1 MAGSTRTHADSI
13 RVLAARLGLSEGLVA
28 EALSMEGL
36 TLEPELGH
44 AQSSARVTLAPTAEP
59 TIAPGPVPERSE
71 GNGWSALLGDRYR
84 DLGPLGVGAM
94 GEVRRVYD
102 RQLRRVVAMKTLRSK
117 LLDNPAVIS
126 RFIEEA
132 EVTAQL
138 QHPGIIPIHDRGVL
152 PDGRVWFTMR
162 EIDGRSYF
170 EAIRDHHRTSGS
182 SHEDILR
189 SRRRLIEA
197 LRRVC
202 AAVAHAHERG
212 VVHRDLKPENI
223 MVGSSGEVLVVD
235 WGLARVGRGA
245 SDGVIESSVDS
256 TRSARQAFLTQ
267 MGQVAGTPAYMSP
280 EQAEGALDQIGPPS
294 DVYSL
299 GVILYVILRGRTPFR
314 GSNQDEVLD
323 LVRAGAGSELWS
335 ALSRVGDGTPGRRAS
350 TMPVVPSALIDI
362 CRRAMHL
369 EPESR
374 YETAGQLGEAL
385 QAWLDGAQQRAEAVE
400 LVERALQQVPR
411 MEALERQARQLRQAA
426 RDGLV
431 ALPPWASVGEK
442 APFWEMED
450 AAADAAAGASLLALE
465 KEMLLHSSLTRVA
478 SLPMA
483 HAALAA
489 LYHSVHQQTERRRQ
503 GSARV
508 EALLRRH
515 ALALPRDHP
524 DRRVYIDYLDG
535 QGLLSLRTE
544 PAGATVRL
552 YRYEESER
560 MLVPKDQGTLGVTPL
575 ERVAIEAG
583 SYLCVLTHPDCAP
596 VAYPVHIARQ
606 AHWTG
611 DLPDVESPRAVT
623 LVEGARLH
631 PGAQYVPGGPM
642 RLGAHRGVPAALA
655 DRLVWVDGFAI
666 QTTPVTNAQYLEFLN
681 DPKVDGLRWVPRER
695 PNPRGDPGSLLIA
708 RGDDGRFFLSID
720 PDGDEW
726 RPQMPVV
733 YVDYAAACAY
743 AQWLSA
749 KTGHAWRLPTEI
761 EWRKACQGVDGRPY
775 PWGWVA
781 EPTRAQN
788 LLSGPPRQ
796 VLTDVGSFP
805 ADRSPYGVLDM
816 GGNCQQWTLDS
827 QSDVRLRLK
836 DGRAVIPRV
845 ESGASRL
852 ICGVCW
858 HQQLDLHARTS
869 PNQQP
874 LTGRSGGLGFR
885 LVYSLPM
892 DSA

>member
-1 MAGSTRTHADSI
+1 MRSSVWCV
-13 RVLAARLGLSEGLVA
+13 RV
-28 EALSMEGL
+28 
-36 TLEPELGH
+36 
-44 AQSSARVTLAPTAEP
+44 
-59 TIAPGPVPERSE
+59 
-71 GNGWSALLGDRYR
+71 
-84 DLGPLGVGAM
+84 
-94 GEVRRVYD
+94 
-102 RQLRRVVAMKTLRSK
+102 
-117 LLDNPAVIS
+117 
-126 RFIEEA
+126 
-132 EVTAQL
+132 
-138 QHPGIIPIHDRGVL
+138 
-152 PDGRVWFTMR
+152 
-162 EIDGRSYF
+162 
-170 EAIRDHHRTSGS
+170 
-182 SHEDILR
+182 
-189 SRRRLIEA
+189 
-197 LRRVC
+197 
-202 AAVAHAHERG
+202 
-212 VVHRDLKPENI
+212 
-223 MVGSSGEVLVVD
+223 
-235 WGLARVGRGA
+235 RGA
-245 SDGVIESSVDS
+245 ICGAHWRRWEMASS
-256 TRSARQAFLTQ
+256 
-267 MGQVAGTPAYMSP
+267 
-280 EQAEGALDQIGPPS
+280 
-294 DVYSL
+294 
-299 GVILYVILRGRTPFR
+299 
-314 GSNQDEVLD
+314 
-323 LVRAGAGSELWS
+323 
-335 ALSRVGDGTPGRRAS
+335 RRAS
-350 TMPVVPSALIDI
+350 TSPCPPLDRHLPSSHAAQA
-362 CRRAMHL
+362 RSSVR
-369 EPESR
+369 E
-374 YETAGQLGEAL
+374 AGQLGEAL

-489 LYHSVHQQTERRRQ
+489 LYHSVHRQTERRRQ

-524 DRRVYIDYLDG
+524 DRKVYIDYLDG

-560 MLVPKDQGTLGVTPL
+560 MLVPQDQGTLGVTPL

-596 VAYPVHIARQ
+596 AAYPVHIARQ

-611 DLPDVESPRAVT
+611 DLPDVESPRPVT
-623 LVEGARLH
+623 LVEGARLD
-631 PGAQYVPGGPM
+631 PGAQYVPGARSGWGHTVAFRQRWRIDWCGSMGLPSRPPRSPM
-642 RLGAHRGVPAALA
+642 RSI
-655 DRLVWVDGFAI
+655 WSFS
-666 QTTPVTNAQYLEFLN
+666 TTHW
-681 DPKVDGLRWVPRER
+681 VDGLRWVPRER
-695 PNPRGDPGSLLIA
+695 PNPRGEPGSLLIA
-708 RGDDGRFFLSID
+708 RRGDGRFYLTID

-726 RPQMPVV
+726 RPQMPDV

-743 AQWLSA
+743 ALWLSA

-805 ADRSPYGVLDM
+805 EDCSPYGVLDM

-827 QSDVRLRLK
+827 ESSVRLRLK
-836 DGRAVIPRV
+836 DGHAVMPQV

-852 ICGVCW
+852 VCGVAW
-858 HQQLDLHARTS
+858 HQQLNLHARTS
-869 PNQQP
+869 PHQQP

-885 LVYSLPM
+885 LVYSLPT
-892 DSA
+892 DPA